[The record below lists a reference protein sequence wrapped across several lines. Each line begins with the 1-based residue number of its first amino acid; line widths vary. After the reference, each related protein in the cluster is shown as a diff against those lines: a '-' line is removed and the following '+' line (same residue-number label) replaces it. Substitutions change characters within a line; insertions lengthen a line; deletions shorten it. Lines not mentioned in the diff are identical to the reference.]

1 MGCSASVP
9 KSKFEKNSSTVKEIN
24 IDANIQRDSIDTK
37 AQQPLKINCANL
49 ETESLKLKE
58 EINDQ
63 KCYDDIEKE
72 NNEVQVFNENVIS
85 KESFD
90 NGESSNKEHCQ
101 NGSHDILNDDGDVLN
116 NNSAELTPNNCSI
129 ESTLV
134 ETCNNGSSPVENN
147 FCNNES
153 LPVENDSCNNE
164 SSTVETC
171 NNESST
177 VENNS
182 CNNDD
187 NDDLEIITC
196 QNEEI
201 QQTEMVPSEETNEQ
215 IVETCYNSI
224 EQ

>member
-24 IDANIQRDSIDTK
+24 IDANTQRDSVDTK

-63 KCYDDIEKE
+63 KCYVDIEKE

-85 KESFD
+85 NKSFD
-90 NGESSNKEHCQ
+90 NGEPSIKEQCH
-101 NGSHDILNDDGDVLN
+101 NGSHDTLNDEGDVLS
-116 NNSAELTPNNCSI
+116 NNSAELTPNNCFI

-134 ETCNNGSSPVENN
+134 ETCNNDSSPVENN

-187 NDDLEIITC
+187 NEDLEIITC

-215 IVETCYNSI
+215 LVETCYNSI